1 MAAYHEDA
9 GEPISRDACQ
19 RASLASIL
27 HCASHRSTSQIS
39 TMLTGCR
46 DCVVYSSHCSK
57 LDGRKVAVKVYE
69 KSSLSASKLRAVK
82 REAAMMIYMTRKRYE
97 LC

>member
-19 RASLASIL
+19 RAALESI
-27 HCASHRSTSQIS
+27 HQCSFNGCTCGIMANIFV
-39 TMLTGCR
+39 CR
-46 DCVVYSSHCSK
+46 DCIVYSSHCSK

-97 LC
+97 FS

>member
-1 MAAYHEDA
+1 MNLESAMIA
-9 GEPISRDACQ
+9 
-19 RASLASIL
+19 
-27 HCASHRSTSQIS
+27 
-39 TMLTGCR
+39 MLTVCR
-46 DCVVYSSHCSK
+46 DCIVYSSHCSK

-82 REAAMMIYMTRKRYE
+82 REAAMMIYMTRKRCE